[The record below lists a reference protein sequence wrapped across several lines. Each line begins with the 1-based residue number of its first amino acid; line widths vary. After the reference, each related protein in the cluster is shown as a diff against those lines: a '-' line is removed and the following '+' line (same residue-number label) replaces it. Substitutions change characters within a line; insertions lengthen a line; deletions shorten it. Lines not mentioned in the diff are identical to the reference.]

1 MSVRIKLNNRKFL
14 GEGLLIGSRLNE
26 EGESQMTGAS
36 TVSANPTP
44 AATASVT
51 PTQPT
56 TPSSAQPTNATPA
69 TTASVTPSGGQTS
82 TTPNAAAVNQNVST
96 GNINEQLD
104 KIIAEQFVNLAN
116 NVANNISS
124 IKLPEGLRWIE
135 VPKLE
140 QINCA
145 TAIPAIQK
153 FLQGNINVAKE
164 SIQKQA
170 ANTNNASTGNATSA
184 Q

>member
-36 TVSANPTP
+36 TVSANPAP

-51 PTQPT
+51 PTNATPVATASATPSGGQQPT
-56 TPSSAQPTNATPA
+56 TPSVTDVSQNA
-69 TTASVTPSGGQTS
+69 
-82 TTPNAAAVNQNVST
+82 ST
-96 GNINEQLD
+96 GNISEQLD
-104 KIIAEQFVNLAN
+104 GIIAKQFVNLAN
-116 NVANNISS
+116 NIANNISS
-124 IKLPEGLRWIE
+124 IKLPEGLKWVE

-153 FLQGNINVAKE
+153 FLQDNINVAKQ
-164 SIQKQA
+164 SIQKQV
-170 ANTNNASTGNATSA
+170 ANINNASTGNATPA